1 MTSLEKYVAIG
12 PSGHDEGEQGVER
25 DRGEAAVPFVFA
37 HREPSQY
44 CHLSE
49 LHNKVRRLLLL
60 LILFSYDD
68 FSTEKL

>member
-1 MTSLEKYVAIG
+1 METKFFFVFLCQQNVTSLEKYVAIG

-25 DRGEAAVPFVFA
+25 DRGEAAVPFISA

-49 LHNKVRRLLLL
+49 LHNKVAQMVL
-60 LILFSYDD
+60 
-68 FSTEKL
+68 

>member
-25 DRGEAAVPFVFA
+25 DRGEAPVPFVSA

-44 CHLSE
+44 RHLSG
-49 LHNKVRRLLLL
+49 
-60 LILFSYDD
+60 SYLQVV
-68 FSTEKL
+68 KIR